1 MVNLRINK
9 QFLCCCFNLNRSF
22 ISQHFAFVS
31 KSLYIFLARYDDAS
45 LMGNFGD
52 DTNNTA
58 VDNFF
63 RLFNLKYSI
72 NIPTCYYNPDN
83 TCVFLKDDY

>member
-31 KSLYIFLARYDDAS
+31 KSLYVFLARYDDAS

-52 DTNNTA
+52 DINNTG
-58 VDNFF
+58 VDNFSG
-63 RLFNLKYSI
+63 YSI
-72 NIPTCYYNPDN
+72 LNIQLI
-83 TCVFLKDDY
+83 FLLVITILIILVCF

>member
-1 MVNLRINK
+1 M
-9 QFLCCCFNLNRSF
+9 
-22 ISQHFAFVS
+22 
-31 KSLYIFLARYDDAS
+31 ARYDDAS

-52 DTNNTA
+52 DTNNTG